1 MNLQATDKLNETIM
15 VLSGLRDTTLAVMES
30 PSEVTS
36 GQLVLFHRVL
46 ESCVGN
52 LQEVKREVS
61 NETR

>member
-15 VLSGLRDTTLAVMES
+15 VLSGLRDTTLTLMES

-36 GQLVLFHRVL
+36 GQLALFHRVL